1 MTVRDEQVQQA
12 VIVKVEE
19 SCAPAQ
25 ERNGDIG
32 YARLKADLGK
42 ANVAVIS
49 IQSIEVIRKGGHV
62 EVESA
67 IAVIVSRRNTH
78 RCLCQTV
85 VGERKAGN
93 IAHIF
98 ELAIVKIAVE
108 VAWNRIIGDCEI

>member
-32 YARLKADLGK
+32 YARLKTDLGK

-49 IQSIEVIRKGGHV
+49 IKSIEVVREGCHV
-62 EVESA
+62 EVEPA
-67 IAVIVSRRNTH
+67 IAVIISRRNTH
-78 RCLCQTV
+78 RCLCQTI
-85 VGERKAGN
+85 VGERKAGD
-93 IAHIF
+93 IAHVF

-108 VAWNRIIGDCEI
+108 IPWNRIIGDCEI